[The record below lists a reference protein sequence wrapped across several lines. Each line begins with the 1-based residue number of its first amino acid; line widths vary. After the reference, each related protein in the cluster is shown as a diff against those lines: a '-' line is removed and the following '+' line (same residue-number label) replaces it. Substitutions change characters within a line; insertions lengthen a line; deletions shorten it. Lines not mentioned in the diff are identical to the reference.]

1 MNPDPVK
8 CRTRS
13 LGWVFVSRI
22 IGIICLLIVFVL
34 AKILENF
41 TTPGGIFQRACEG
54 LLFANFWLIVLIAV
68 IILVAD
74 VFMAL
79 PFPLNL
85 PGPVI
90 KAIGS
95 VFCIALVL
103 NVFQWVDTTAGTNIY
118 QIFWLLSFLIV
129 PLVFIIVLA
138 TGYFEIVKQLFRP
151 ARQAPA
157 DGQVSVSP
165 DHPRASDQ
173 PVSDAKSWEEIGAE
187 FRMVIYDLLHRFR
200 QEVKRK

>member
-1 MNPDPVK
+1 MNPDLRK

-13 LGWVFVSRI
+13 LGWVFVSRM

-41 TTPGGIFQRACEG
+41 TSKEGIYHGAIEG
-54 LLFANFWLIVLIAV
+54 LLFANFWLLIVIAV

-74 VFMAL
+74 IFIAL

-90 KAIGS
+90 RAIGS

-103 NVFQWVDTTAGTNIY
+103 NVFQWIDSTAGTNIY
-118 QIFWLLSFLIV
+118 QIFWLLSFLVV
-129 PLVFIIVLA
+129 PLVFIVVLVS
-138 TGYFEIVKQLFRP
+138 GYFEIVKQLFRQ

-157 DGQVSVSP
+157 DDQVTVSP
-165 DHPRASDQ
+165 DHPRAVDQ
-173 PVSDAKSWEEIGAE
+173 PLSDAKSWEEIGEE